1 MSVDRL
7 EAPLQSII
15 SDLERSDRSRGGGGG
30 GEARRRRRGKTSERR
45 EKRVASSER
54 RERREEKSKSCDCG
68 PMLERLGAKLDAERG
83 ELMARISEGHEG
95 LGRRLGG
102 LEERTREE
110 LKGVQERMKETL
122 AEERRA
128 CQVTAL

>member
-30 GEARRRRRGKTSERR
+30 EGRRRRRGKTSERR

>member
-1 MSVDRL
+1 MTVDRL

-15 SDLERSDRSRGGGGG
+15 SDLERSDKSRGGGEG
-30 GEARRRRRGKTSERR
+30 RRRRRGKTSERR

-102 LEERTREE
+102 LEERTWEE

-128 CQVTAL
+128 CQVSTAL

>member
-1 MSVDRL
+1 MDRL

-15 SDLERSDRSRGGGGG
+15 SDLERSDRSRGGG
-30 GEARRRRRGKTSERR
+30 EARRRRRSRGKTSERR
-45 EKRVASSER
+45 ERRVSSSER
-54 RERREEKSKSCDCG
+54 REKSKSCDCG

>member
-1 MSVDRL
+1 MTVDRL

-15 SDLERSDRSRGGGGG
+15 SDLERSDKSRGGGGG
-30 GEARRRRRGKTSERR
+30 GDTRRRRRGKTSERR

>member
-1 MSVDRL
+1 MDRL

-15 SDLERSDRSRGGGGG
+15 SDLERSERSRGG
-30 GEARRRRRGKTSERR
+30 GEARRRRRSKGKTSERR
-45 EKRVASSER
+45 ERGVSSSER
-54 RERREEKSKSCDCG
+54 REKSKSCDCG

>member
-15 SDLERSDRSRGGGGG
+15 SDLERSDRSRGGG
-30 GEARRRRRGKTSERR
+30 EARRRRRSRGKTSERR
-45 EKRVASSER
+45 ERRVSSSER
-54 RERREEKSKSCDCG
+54 REKSKSCDCG

>member
-1 MSVDRL
+1 MDRL

>member
-1 MSVDRL
+1 MAVDRL

-15 SDLERSDRSRGGGGG
+15 SDLERSERSRGG
-30 GEARRRRRGKTSERR
+30 GEARRRRRSRGKTSARR
-45 EKRVASSER
+45 ERGVSSSER
-54 RERREEKSKSCDCG
+54 REKSKSCDCG